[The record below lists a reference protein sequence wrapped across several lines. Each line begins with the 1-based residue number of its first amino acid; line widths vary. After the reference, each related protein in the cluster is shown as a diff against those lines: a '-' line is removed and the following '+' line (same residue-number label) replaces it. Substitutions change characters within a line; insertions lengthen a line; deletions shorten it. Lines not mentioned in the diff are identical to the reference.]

1 LYDLQAD
8 PEETRNLAADPAQ
21 AATLERLRRE
31 LDAWMAQQGDRGL
44 ETELLAPT
52 RQPRNR
58 GEPDDAPDRKARA
71 KAKK

>member
-1 LYDLQAD
+1 MASGL
-8 PEETRNLAADPAQ
+8 TRVPAAPSVAQ
-21 AATLERLRRE
+21 AATLARLRRE

-58 GEPDDAPDRKARA
+58 GESKEDPARKARA
-71 KAKK
+71 KAKS

>member
-1 LYDLQAD
+1 
-8 PEETRNLAADPAQ
+8 
-21 AATLERLRRE
+21 
-31 LDAWMAQQGDRGL
+31 MAQQGDRGL